1 MARVASATR
10 RISLLGIEPDIMQ
23 VNGQDAGCFAGA
35 QKLERRRGT
44 SATQFIHYINGRA
57 DGG

>member
-1 MARVASATR
+1 
-10 RISLLGIEPDIMQ
+10 LGIEPDIMQ